1 MIMAS
6 ISESFGSSH
15 SLYRVYIQSS
25 VNNTIITLTNAK
37 GDVLFWASGGS
48 VGFKGSRKS
57 SSYAA
62 QAASERVGRKAKNA
76 GISSVYVFLK
86 GLGQGREASVR
97 GLKSVGLHI
106 LKLVDITPIPH
117 GGCRPPK

>member
-1 MIMAS
+1 MVS
-6 ISESFGSSH
+6 SLESLGNTH
-15 SLYRVYIQSS
+15 STYRVYVQSS
-25 VNNTIITLTNAK
+25 PNNTIISLTNAK

-48 VGFKGSRKS
+48 TGFKGAKKS

-76 GISSVYVFLK
+76 GIHSVSVFLK

-97 GLKSVGLHI
+97 GLKSAGL
-106 LKLVDITPIPH
+106 LVSRLVDITPIPH
-117 GGCRPPK
+117 GGCRAPK

>member
-1 MIMAS
+1 MIS
-6 ISESFGSSH
+6 STESFGGNHSS
-15 SLYRVYIQSS
+15 YRVYIQSS
-25 VNNTIITLTNAK
+25 TNNTIISLTNAK

-48 VGFKGSRKS
+48 AGFKGARKS

-76 GISSVYVFLK
+76 GILSVSVFLK

-97 GLKSVGLHI
+97 GLKSAGVHVS
-106 LKLVDITPIPH
+106 KLVDITPVPH
-117 GGCRPPK
+117 GGCRSPK